1 MANFC
6 PSCGAGLTNGMRFC
20 PVCGLT
26 IMYGNPNQA
35 MQQSNMQQM
44 PYQQRPQGQ
53 MPPQM
58 QIPPQAQ
65 MPPQMPPQMQGQ
77 IPLQMQ
83 QPPRP
88 KKKSKVTVIPL
99 IILMSIFFVEIIIS
113 GLLVT
118 GLVIRS
124 NKNKKDKEPPQYH
137 VMESKEADFEEQSN
151 TEALLNYAR
160 KLEEQGN
167 IEAAAAIYNMLSE
180 EYLNDA
186 YIEANEM
193 MEDAEKQIKDENLI
207 DAEEKTEFLSDVIK
221 HIR

>member
-20 PVCGLT
+20 PVCGLP

-58 QIPPQAQ
+58 QIPPQA
-65 MPPQMPPQMQGQ
+65 QMPPQMQGQ

-137 VMESKEADFEEQSN
+137 VMESEEADFEEQSN

-167 IEAAAAIYNMLSE
+167 IEAANAIYNMLPDS
-180 EYLNDA
+180 YLNDA

>member
-20 PVCGLT
+20 SFCGLP

-44 PYQQRPQGQ
+44 SYQQRPQGQ

-58 QIPPQAQ
+58 QIPPQA
-65 MPPQMPPQMQGQ
+65 QMPPQMQGQ

-151 TEALLNYAR
+151 TEALLDYAR

-167 IEAAAAIYNMLSE
+167 IEAANAIYNMLPDS
-180 EYLNDA
+180 YLNDA

>member
-20 PVCGLT
+20 PVCGLP

-53 MPPQM
+53 MLPQM
-58 QIPPQAQ
+58 QIPPQA
-65 MPPQMPPQMQGQ
+65 QMPPQMQGQ

-167 IEAAAAIYNMLSE
+167 IEAANAIYNMLPDS
-180 EYLNDA
+180 YLNDA

>member
-20 PVCGLT
+20 PVCGLP

-35 MQQSNMQQM
+35 MQQSNIQQM

-58 QIPPQAQ
+58 QIPPQA
-65 MPPQMPPQMQGQ
+65 QMPPQMQGQ

-167 IEAAAAIYNMLSE
+167 IEAANAIYNMLPDS
-180 EYLNDA
+180 YLNDA

>member
-20 PVCGLT
+20 PVCGSP

-35 MQQSNMQQM
+35 TQQSNIQ
-44 PYQQRPQGQ
+44 
-53 MPPQM
+53 
-58 QIPPQAQ
+58 
-65 MPPQMPPQMQGQ
+65 QMQGQ

-167 IEAAAAIYNMLSE
+167 IEAANAIYNMLPDS
-180 EYLNDA
+180 YLNDA